1 MKTQQ
6 LSAASQVPLLLII
19 NRPSFFNF
27 FCQKGGRRGSP
38 SLPRASCVQSRGLHR
53 GQAAAA
59 SPGQA
64 ALPGRARRR
73 ASPPT
78 PVGDRRSSATHPR
91 LPDLAWP
98 GCGPCSWPRRR
109 GEPARP
115 GCHAARGGPCAQPL
129 RSHSP
134 AALPVLSPHSQTSGR
149 PTPRRDN
156 AARAAAP
163 LAPSHSPH
171 ARAAAARSSAAALRE
186 LWSSASGALPRAQ
199 PRERPQPGP

>member
-6 LSAASQVPLLLII
+6 LSAASRVPLLLII

-27 FCQKGGRRGSP
+27 FCQKGGRHGSP

-53 GQAAAA
+53 GL
-59 SPGQA
+59 PLGQA

-78 PVGDRRSSATHPR
+78 PVGDRRASATHPR

-98 GCGPCSWPRRR
+98 GSGPCSWPRRR

-115 GCHAARGGPCAQPL
+115 GCHAARGGRAPSLSAATAQQPFPCGPRAPKPPDVPPRAATRRPEQRRPSPL
-129 RSHSP
+129 ATHPTRER
-134 AALPVLSPHSQTSGR
+134 R
-149 PTPRRDN
+149 PRGPRR
-156 AARAAAP
+156 R
-163 LAPSHSPH
+163 
-171 ARAAAARSSAAALRE
+171 RC
-186 LWSSASGALPRAQ
+186 
-199 PRERPQPGP
+199 

>member
-6 LSAASQVPLLLII
+6 LSAASRVPLLLII

-38 SLPRASCVQSRGLHR
+38 PLPRASCVQSRGLHR

-64 ALPGRARRR
+64 ALPGHARRLV
-73 ASPPT
+73 SPPT

-98 GCGPCSWPRRR
+98 GSGPCSWPRRR
-109 GEPARP
+109 GNLAATQHEGAVCPASR
-115 GCHAARGGPCAQPL
+115 QPQPSSSS
-129 RSHSP
+129 RAVP
-134 AALPVLSPHSQTSGR
+134 ALPNRRTSH
-149 PTPRRDN
+149 P
-156 AARAAAP
+156 AP
-163 LAPSHSPH
+163 
-171 ARAAAARSSAAALRE
+171 
-186 LWSSASGALPRAQ
+186 
-199 PRERPQPGP
+199 